1 MNRVKFNREALAAAR
16 YLSKQAFVPMPAG
29 EDPGMAPGG
38 MPPEMMDPGMVGPDG
53 MPMDP
58 AMMGGMPPEMMDPGM
73 VGPDGM
79 PMDPSMLPPEMMYPN
94 MMGGAPMDPN
104 MLPPEMMDMG
114 GGGMITMTGA
124 EFTELLITIIQAVVG
139 AGGATK
145 QAKGGGKGNS
155 VEAKVDALAQA
166 LGVDVGGGGMQ

>member
-29 EDPGMAPGG
+29 EAPGMAPGG

-58 AMMGGMPPEMMDPGM
+58 AMMGGMVGPDGMPMDPGM

-79 PMDPSMLPPEMMYPN
+79 PMDPNMLPPEMM
-94 MMGGAPMDPN
+94 DPG
-104 MLPPEMMDMG
+104 MMDMG

-139 AGGATK
+139 AGGTAK

-166 LGVDVGGGGMQ
+166 LGIPLPVTEYTIQ

>member
-29 EDPGMAPGG
+29 EAPGMAPGG

-58 AMMGGMPPEMMDPGM
+58 GM

-79 PMDPSMLPPEMMYPN
+79 PMDPNMLPPEMM
-94 MMGGAPMDPN
+94 DPG
-104 MLPPEMMDMG
+104 MMDMG

-139 AGGATK
+139 AGGTAK

-166 LGVDVGGGGMQ
+166 LGIPLPVTEYTIQ